1 MNPMPRESGK
11 RFPIVA
17 ATAIACAAWFIFVSN
32 AAAAPQFPLP
42 QRVAAPSNTS
52 TYHATS
58 GPDLVSLSRCAELAP
73 LMGPSGKP
81 RSVTEFGAVPDD
93 GRDATAAI
101 QRALDAMKPG
111 EWLVF
116 PPGRYVHS
124 TRLRVQVPG
133 VKLWG
138 RGAHLHA
145 TNPADMAVML
155 MADGASIYGFTLTA
169 ITDKR
174 GNKPHEARIAIH
186 PRTSDAPM
194 LRGNEVRGNRIVADA
209 ANDPRAANS
218 ATTTGV
224 FVYRAREFLV
234 AENYV
239 ERSLAD
245 GIHITAGSAFGR
257 VVRNTVR
264 ETGDDMI
271 AMVSYLGRREE
282 SAAQIA
288 ADLAARADRVVH
300 DIVVEGND
308 LAGQYWGRG
317 ISLVGARGITVRG
330 NRISDTTTAAAIYV
344 AREASYR
351 TAGVRDAVIEDNEI
365 RRVQTTAPH
374 YVAAGVSHGLR
385 KTGHAAILVYA
396 QIGDDEAREPALFE
410 QLRIRDVRIANNRI
424 EEAASDGIRISAR
437 GGSRGASRGA
447 KGERG
452 ADEPINGI
460 AIVGN
465 RIERARGKPLDIE
478 GVADAADLVCRG
490 NTAAG
495 GNADAK
501 GCGQVRTQSSESGI
515 KGADLACAR
524 DRRAAPAR

>member
-11 RFPIVA
+11 RFSFVA
-17 ATAIACAAWFIFVSN
+17 ATALACAAWFTFLSD
-32 AAAAPQFPLP
+32 A
-42 QRVAAPSNTS
+42 VAAPESPSVKGTVTRSNTS
-52 TYHATS
+52 EQHATS
-58 GPDLVSLSRCAELAP
+58 GPDLTPLSRCAELAP
-73 LMGPSGKP
+73 LSGPNGKA

-93 GRDATAAI
+93 ERDATAAI
-101 QRALDAMKPG
+101 QRALDALQPD

-124 TRLRVQVPG
+124 TRLRVQVRG
-133 VKLWG
+133 AKLFG
-138 RGAHLHA
+138 RGAQLHA

-169 ITDKR
+169 ITEKR
-174 GNKPHEARIAIH
+174 GNKPYEARIAIH
-186 PRTSDAPM
+186 PRSNDAPM

-209 ANDPRAANS
+209 ARDPRAANS
-218 ATTTGV
+218 ATTTGI
-224 FVYRAREFLV
+224 FVYRARDFLV

-245 GIHITAGSAFGR
+245 GIHITAGSAYGR

-308 LAGQYWGRG
+308 LSGQYWGRG

-330 NRISDTTTAAAIYV
+330 NRVSDTTTAAAIYI
-344 AREASYR
+344 AREANYR
-351 TAGVRDAVIEDNEI
+351 TAGVQDALIEDNEI
-365 RRVQTTAPH
+365 RRVQTTEPR
-374 YVAAGVSHGLR
+374 YVASAVGHGLR
-385 KTGHAAILVYA
+385 KTGHPGILVYA
-396 QIGDDEAREPALFE
+396 QIGEDEAREPALFE
-410 QLRIRDVRIANNRI
+410 QLRIRGVRIANNRI
-424 EEAASDGIRISAR
+424 EDAANGGVRVSIR
-437 GGSRGASRGA
+437 GGGRGVGA
-447 KGERG
+447 KGGRVS
-452 ADEPINGI
+452 EPISEI

-465 RIERARGKPLDIE
+465 RIERVRGKALAIE
-478 GVADAADLVCRG
+478 GADDDAQFACRG
-490 NTAAG
+490 NTVAG
-495 GNADAK
+495 GSADIAE
-501 GCGQVRTQSSESGI
+501 CSRVRSQAGDIAVS
-515 KGADLACAR
+515 GADLACAR
-524 DRRAAPAR
+524 DRRPSAPR